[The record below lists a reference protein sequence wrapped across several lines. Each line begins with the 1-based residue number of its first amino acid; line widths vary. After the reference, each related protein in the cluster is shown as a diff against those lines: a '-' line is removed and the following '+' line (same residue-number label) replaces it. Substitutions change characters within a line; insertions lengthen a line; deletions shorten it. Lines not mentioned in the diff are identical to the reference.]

1 MDQGPIKIIKIKYRN
16 LLLCK
21 VLSEQNE
28 SGATIVDI
36 LKKHTVKDAIVLWK
50 KAWDDVPDSILKTSF
65 KKMIAYDDDDYD
77 EEDLVPLSERY
88 SKLVQ
93 ESQTYLHQL
102 NPNVDF
108 TVDEIEQWNGD
119 HVSQNEAE
127 KMIESD
133 YTDEDDEDESE
144 NEHED
149 IDDCVIVQPKTQHS
163 DALNYVNGLLKWCDE
178 NNDHSAK
185 YVCTLLD
192 LRTEIVN
199 AAKTVNEQ
207 PKKQTVLSDFFS
219 KRT

>member
-1 MDQGPIKIIKIKYRN
+1 MDQGPIKITKIKYRN

-28 SGATIVDI
+28 SGASIVDI
-36 LKKHTVKDAIVLWK
+36 LKKHSVKDAIILWK
-50 KAWDDVPDSILKTSF
+50 KAWDDVRQSTLKTSS
-65 KKMIAYDDDDYD
+65 KKMMAYDDDEYD
-77 EEDLVPLSERY
+77 EEDLLPLSEY

-108 TVDEIEQWNGD
+108 TIDEIEQWNGD
-119 HVSQNEAE
+119 YVSQDEAQA
-127 KMIESD
+127 MDESD
-133 YTDEDDEDESE
+133 YTDDDEEDEGE
-144 NEHED
+144 ND
-149 IDDCVIVQPKTQHS
+149 NVDDCVIVQPKTQHG

-199 AAKTVNEQ
+199 AAKAAKAA
-207 PKKQTVLSDFFS
+207 KKANSVIRFFF
-219 KRT
+219 